1 MGGESDIWRGGN
13 MATDTPLKVL
23 FLSVS
28 LGLGHHQAR
37 RALRDA
43 FLALPLPVVLQE
55 KDTVDYL
62 SYSEKMLTREFYQF
76 ALSYAPWIYREFYHF
91 TDRDHLFN
99 FITPILLRTGF
110 TPLQKDVFFYK
121 PEVVINTFW
130 LPAALVGQL
139 EGKRPFNVLIMTD
152 YAVHHHWVRP
162 EVDLLLVPHEETR
175 TELIA
180 RGLLP
185 EQVVATGIPISEQ
198 MVSLRGKEKAFL
210 RKKHG
215 LHPEWSTILLSAGG
229 TGTYRMGEV
238 LEVLGNLGR
247 RVQVIL
253 LAGTTK
259 RGREYF
265 GSACLHHIGFSEHL
279 PELLAASDMV
289 LGKAGGL
296 TVAEATALGI
306 PMLIF
311 QPIPGHE
318 EGNARFLERHG
329 AGVWVRDASHLR
341 REILR
346 VLDNECHQKMSQAAL
361 YLGQPNAASEVANL
375 VRERLQKKH

>member
-1 MGGESDIWRGGN
+1 
-13 MATDTPLKVL
+13 MATNTPLNLL

-37 RALRDA
+37 QALEDA
-43 FLALPLPVVLQE
+43 FLSLPLDITLNE

-62 SYSEKMLTREFYQF
+62 SSSERILTREFYQF
-76 ALSYAPWIYREFYHF
+76 ELKYAPWLYRGFYQF
-91 TDRDHLFN
+91 TDTPRSFN
-99 FITPILLRTGF
+99 FITPLLLKTG
-110 TPLQKDVFFYK
+110 LSSMQKDIFYYK
-121 PEVVINTFW
+121 PDVVINTFW

-139 EGKRPFNVLIMTD
+139 EKRPFNVLIMTD

-175 TELIA
+175 CELID
-180 RGLLP
+180 RGLSSKKVL
-185 EQVVATGIPISEQ
+185 ATGIPIARQ
-198 MVSLRGKEKAFL
+198 FTSLHDKDITKAFL
-210 RKKHG
+210 RRKHG
-215 LHPEWSTILLSAGG
+215 LHPEWPTILLSAGG
-229 TGTYRMGEV
+229 TGAYRMGEV
-238 LEVLGNLGR
+238 LRVLGNLGR

-253 LAGTTK
+253 LAGTKK

-265 GSACLHHIGFSEHL
+265 GGACLHHIGFSEQF
-279 PELLAASDMV
+279 PELLAASDV
-289 LGKAGGL
+289 VVGKAGGL

-306 PMLIF
+306 PMVIF

-329 AGVWVRDASHLR
+329 AGVWVRNEKNLR

-346 VLDNECHQKMSQAAL
+346 VLDDEYYEKMSQAAFTI
-361 YLGQPNAASEVANL
+361 GQPTAASKVAQL
-375 VRERLQKKH
+375 VLAHWQEKSL